1 MNEPKDIVFYKFPLF
16 SRLSQLNLVNQ
27 QLKTT
32 PQEMH
37 IIELERELIHYSSVD
52 DIGNISNNCLTPMK
66 EDISNA
72 FSKRNS
78 LQVPSENDSSFEH

>member
-1 MNEPKDIVFYKFPLF
+1 MNEPKDIVFYKIPLF

-37 IIELERELIHYSSVD
+37 IIELERDLIHHSSVD

-78 LQVPSENDSSFEH
+78 LQVPSENGSSFGH